1 MAGFRKSVF
10 ESIPAPIPLAIS
22 GLLLAIAGWEFLQ
35 EVPPNDLPVHYAKT
49 ALFVSLSAIAFSF
62 YVINE

>member
-10 ESIPAPIPLAIS
+10 ESIPATIPLAVS
-22 GLLLAIAGWEFLQ
+22 GILLAIAGWEFVQ

-49 ALFVSLSAIAFSF
+49 AVFVSLSAIAFSF
-62 YVINE
+62 YVNNK